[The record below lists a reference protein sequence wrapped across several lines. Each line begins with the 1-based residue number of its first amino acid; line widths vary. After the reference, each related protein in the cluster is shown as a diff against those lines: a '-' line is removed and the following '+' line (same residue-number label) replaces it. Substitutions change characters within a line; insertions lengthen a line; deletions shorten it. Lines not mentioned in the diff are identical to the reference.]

1 MRKGLLEA
9 ISQYV
14 NDTNDTPLTSDFL
27 KLMDDVMDTLNKME
41 SFADN
46 ITNVN
51 KKNVMKR
58 NITMAQSL
66 LIDNMEMYNE
76 WLEKQDKND

>member
-1 MRKGLLEA
+1 MKKELLEA

-14 NDTNDTPLTSDFL
+14 NDYRDTPLTSDFL

-46 ITNVN
+46 ITNIN